1 MKQPVE
7 PRVEVNF
14 RRLVATVLARI
25 LTLALPFGIINGMKD
40 TLILDKAGRM
50 VLPQSVR
57 KQFGL
62 RTGSALDL
70 RITADAIILYPVEA
84 KPSLTQEGGLYVHE
98 GRPDDSLL
106 AVVESVRSER
116 SRSVWG
122 GSR

>member
-1 MKQPVE
+1 M
-7 PRVEVNF
+7 
-14 RRLVATVLARI
+14 
-25 LTLALPFGIINGMKD
+25 PFGIINGMKD
-40 TLILDKAGRM
+40 TLTLDKAGRM

-70 RITADAIILYPVEA
+70 RITADSIILYPVEA
-84 KPSLTQEGGLYVHE
+84 KPTLTCENGLYVHE
-98 GRPDDSLL
+98 GRPDDTLL
-106 AVVESVRSER
+106 DVIESSRQER